1 MVFFIFIVIISWII
15 FIIFLYTGWLNL
27 NEYNEDIKKIR
38 DYIYVTIIIPFR
50 NEENNLENLLKG
62 LFYQSYPIEK
72 IEIIF
77 INDHST
83 DNSLNILSKL
93 LKKNFKFPNV
103 KLLNLPKDLKG
114 KKHAIEYGI
123 MKSLND
129 FIILTDADAILNPK
143 WVETVVSFYQNSQ
156 YPDVIIGPVDYA
168 YKNSTLYKIFNLE
181 FLSLIISG
189 MALAQLKKPIYA
201 NSLNLSFKK
210 NLFDKNDDVLNH
222 KVTSGDDTF
231 LIHYAKKINK
241 RILPLK
247 NKNAIVYTPPPST
260 IGEFI
265 KQRSRW
271 ASKTPFYEDIESIL
285 ISLFVFLVHISFI
298 FLLILIIF
306 FQKYKL
312 SILIIIKFLAE
323 LIFFKKTTRF
333 FNKNFSIPIILL
345 TQIFYP
351 FYILIASLMSF
362 FSKIEWKERKI

>member
-1 MVFFIFIVIISWII
+1 MYLFIHIIIISWII
-15 FIIFLYTGWLNL
+15 FLAIIYIGWQIIS
-27 NEYNEDIKKIR
+27 EYDQNKKKIH
-38 DYIYVTIIIPFR
+38 DYTNVTIIIPFR
-50 NEENNLENLLKG
+50 NEENNLAKLLKG
-62 LFYQSYPIEK
+62 LSYQSYPLDK

-77 INDHST
+77 VNDHST

-93 LKKNFKFPNV
+93 LRENFKFPNV

-123 MKSLND
+123 KKSLND
-129 FIILTDADAILNPK
+129 FVILTDADAVLNPK
-143 WVETVVSFYQNSQ
+143 WVETVVFFYQNSQ
-156 YPDVIIGPVDYA
+156 WPDVIIGPVDYTH
-168 YKNSTLYKIFNLE
+168 KNSTIYKIFNLE

-201 NSLNLSFKK
+201 NSINLSFKK
-210 NLFDKNDDVLNH
+210 NLFDKNEDILNH

-231 LIHYAKKINK
+231 LIHFAKKNK
-241 RILPLK
+241 KSILPLK
-247 NKNAIVYTPPPST
+247 NKNAIVYTHPPST
-260 IGEFI
+260 IGEFF

-285 ISLFVFLVHISFI
+285 TSSFVFLVHISFI

-306 FQKYKL
+306 FQKYEL

-323 LIFFKKTTRF
+323 LIFFKKTTQF

-345 TQIFYP
+345 TQILYP

-362 FSKIEWKERKI
+362 FAKIEWKERKI